1 MKNRF
6 VISIGSNSAD
16 SAVRVGRAIE
26 HLESVL
32 SEMRSS
38 SVYRTPSVCGDGT
51 IYTNAV
57 VSGLSSLDAEEMDRV
72 CKAYERECGRKK
84 GKGEPVVIDLDVV
97 IINSEVLRPKDA
109 ARSYFT
115 IGLSE
120 IG

>member
-32 SEMRSS
+32 LQMRSS
-38 SVYRTPSVCGDGT
+38 SVYRTPSVSGDGT
-51 IYTNAV
+51 TYTNAV
-57 VSGLSSLDAEEMDRV
+57 VSGFSCLDAEEMERV
-72 CKAYERECGRKK
+72 CKAYERECGRTKEK
-84 GKGEPVVIDLDVV
+84 GVTVVIDLDVV
-97 IINSEVLRPKDA
+97 IINSEILRPKDA

-115 IGLSE
+115 IGLNE